1 MSSERLAALLDEYA
15 ELEQRLADP
24 AIHADQGTARR
35 VGRRYAELVPLHKAA
50 AELEQ
55 ARADLAAA
63 RELAAEDASFAAEA
77 EAIAATLPGAG
88 GAPRRAADPARPAR
102 RQGRDR
108 RDQGRRGR
116 RGVGAVRRR
125 PAADVHPVRRAARLG
140 HRGDRRPG
148 LRPRR
153 GQGRLAGDQD
163 QGGARGRQR
172 RLVPAEVG
180 GRRAPRAA
188 GAGHRVAGAH
198 PHQRG
203 RRAGAA
209 RGGGGRRHHR
219 PQRAAHRRVPLVRA
233 RAASR

>member
-15 ELEQRLADP
+15 ELEKRLADP
-24 AIHADQGTARR
+24 AIHADQATARR
-35 VGRRYAELVPLHKAA
+35 VGRRYAELVAA
-50 AELEQ
+50 AQ
-55 ARADLAAA
+55 GRRRAGAGPCRPGRGPGAGRRGPGVRGRGRGDRGGPA
-63 RELAAEDASFAAEA
+63 
-77 EAIAATLPGAG
+77 GAG
-88 GAPRRAADPARPAR
+88 GAARRAADPARPAR

-140 HRGDRRPG
+140 HRGDRRAG

-163 QGGARGRQR
+163 QGRAGGRQR
-172 RLVPAEVG
+172 RLVAAEVG
-180 GRRAPRAA
+180 GRRAPGAA
-188 GAGHRVAGAH
+188 GPGHRVAGPH
-198 PHQRG
+198 PHQRR

-209 RGGGGRRHHR
+209 RGRGRRRHHR
-219 PQRAAHRRVPLVRA
+219 RRTTCGSTCSARPG